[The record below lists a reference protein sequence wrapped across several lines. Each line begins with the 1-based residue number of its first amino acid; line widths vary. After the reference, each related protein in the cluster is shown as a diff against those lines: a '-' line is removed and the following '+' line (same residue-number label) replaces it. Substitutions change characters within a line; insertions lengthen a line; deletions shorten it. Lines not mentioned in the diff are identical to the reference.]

1 VALHRFNLFDAKT
14 GLMSRLRSMVR
25 HFLALALLTLA
36 FGGTAEAASTQVTV
50 PAGLLAGMH
59 PIGTAKADEE
69 LRVVIEL
76 KPRADLDALAAA
88 MIDPANPQHRQV
100 LSPSDLMQRFG
111 RDERDGL
118 ALKTFFQRAGA
129 SDIFIA
135 PDRLVAGGI
144 MSVAA
149 ASRAFGTHFIAYAA
163 PGRTAIAPAGPL
175 TVPLAGVRDV
185 HGTLVATTPRLADDV
200 QRPTF
205 TLFRGNW
212 YTPVAFREH
221 LDAVPD
227 GGFNQRITLI
237 EDASDHFDP
246 KDVAAFLSGE
256 GAPPGATMAHVIEES
271 YAFKSPSVDCG
282 RDDRGQEAGLD
293 ADTALTMAP
302 LATIVLQYDDVCTPG
317 NDGTLALARAL
328 GANDAPTEIV
338 FPFAVGPTPGSIA
351 ANYGPPSI
359 PMLEAV
365 VRGIPLVVPSG
376 DDGAFG
382 YRFTD
387 LDPPGVAYPCVST
400 YVICAGGTQV
410 GDRDGVAD
418 EAPWNDGDHATG
430 GGISTEPRPAWQDAA
445 SSFEFSPAF
454 VKNRIVPDVSADAGG
469 HLRIFWH
476 GYGMGGIGGTSESA
490 SIVAAELAAINSLV
504 PAPKRLLTVADLY
517 ALAKI
522 APTAFRDVSRENDR
536 GYIDN
541 TLRPLRNRLPKGYR
555 GIVPPTP
562 KAVNGCP
569 GVQPAGCSVRSG
581 FDAVTGLGSLKEN
594 AAVAALIR

>member
-1 VALHRFNLFDAKT
+1 
-14 GLMSRLRSMVR
+14 MSRLRSR
-25 HFLALALLTLA
+25 SLHFLALASLTLA
-36 FGGTAEAASTQVTV
+36 LGGTAEAASTKITV
-50 PAGLLAGMH
+50 PTGLLVGLH
-59 PIGTAKADEE
+59 EIGTAKSDSD
-69 LRVVIEL
+69 LRIVIEL

-100 LSPSDLMQRFG
+100 LAASDFAQRFG
-111 RDERDGL
+111 REERDGL
-118 ALKTFFQRAGA
+118 ALRSFLQRAGA
-129 SDIFIA
+129 SDIFIS
-135 PDRLVAGGI
+135 PDRLVGGGI
-144 MSVAA
+144 MTGAA
-149 ASRAFGTHFIAYAA
+149 ASRAFGTHFIAYAGT
-163 PGRTAIAPAGPL
+163 GRTAIAPAGPL
-175 TVPLAGVRDV
+175 TVPLADVRDV
-185 HGTLVATTPRLADDV
+185 HGALVATTPRLADDV
-200 QRPTF
+200 QRPAF

-212 YTPVAFREH
+212 YTPVEFRAH
-221 LDAVPD
+221 LDAVPS

-246 KDVAAFLSGE
+246 RDVAAFLAADGP
-256 GAPPGATMAHVIEES
+256 PPGATAAHVTEES

-302 LATIVLQYDDVCTPG
+302 LASIVLQYDDVCTPG

-328 GANDAPTEIV
+328 GASEAPTEIV

-351 ANYGPPSI
+351 ADYGPPTI

-387 LDPPGVAYPCVST
+387 LDPPGVAYPCVSV
-400 YVICAGGTQV
+400 YVICAGGTQL
-410 GDRDGVAD
+410 GDRDGVPD
-418 EAPWNDGDHATG
+418 EAVWNDGDHATG
-430 GGISTEPRPAWQDAA
+430 GGISSEPRPAWQNAA

-454 VKNRIVPDVSADAGG
+454 VKTRIVPDLSADAGG

-476 GYGMGGIGGTSESA
+476 GYGLGGIGGTSESA
-490 SIVAAELAAINSLV
+490 AIVGAELAAINSLV
-504 PAPKRLLTVADLY
+504 PAPRRLLTAADLY
-517 ALAKI
+517 ALDTL
-522 APTAFRDVSRENDR
+522 APTAFRDVARENDR

-555 GIVPPTP
+555 GVVPAAP

-569 GVQPAGCSVRSG
+569 GVQPTGCSVRSG
-581 FDAVTGLGSLKEN
+581 FDAVSGIGSLKEN